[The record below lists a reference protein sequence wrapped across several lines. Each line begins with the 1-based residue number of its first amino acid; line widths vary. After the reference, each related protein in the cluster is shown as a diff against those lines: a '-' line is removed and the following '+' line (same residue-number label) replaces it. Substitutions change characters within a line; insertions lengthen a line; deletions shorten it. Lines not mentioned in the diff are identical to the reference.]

1 MFVSAAC
8 PRVWVWTSYVFFS
21 PVKIQK
27 SPTKPSSAALFSCC
41 VFYHEDFILLSVSDI
56 LHFTRTWY
64 NGLFSLIFFC
74 FQVWVL
80 IGFWEWRGEEGKKQI
95 AVQMQSQIS
104 EKNFRLL
111 VFCGCGFSFGL
122 LVVLYGSMNLNAIK
136 LFLWSKNSKSVFICW
151 EDRDEYDDLDFSI
164 NKLLVEYCPGWNGQS
179 SGWLLE

>member
-111 VFCGCGFSFGL
+111 VFCGWFFFWSPSCSIWFDESKCYKIILMVKKFKKCFHL
-122 LVVLYGSMNLNAIK
+122 LG
-136 LFLWSKNSKSVFICW
+136 
-151 EDRDEYDDLDFSI
+151 
-164 NKLLVEYCPGWNGQS
+164 G
-179 SGWLLE
+179 